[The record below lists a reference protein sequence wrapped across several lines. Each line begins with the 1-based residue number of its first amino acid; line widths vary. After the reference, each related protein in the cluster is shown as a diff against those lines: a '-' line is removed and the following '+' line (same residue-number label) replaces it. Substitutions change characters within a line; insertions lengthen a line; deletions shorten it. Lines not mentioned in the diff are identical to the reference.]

1 MQCTKVFLLNA
12 MEDVETSMSSNI
24 KTLTNRELNKK
35 AKEIVKEKFKEYDAR
50 IIEKDRIFSVITK
63 EGKGIKVL
71 VKSIRRPTEYV
82 LILKKHMD
90 ASQDNFYI
98 ALVIFSGENTT
109 ELFLIPA
116 TAFLEPNDLL
126 RDRPEYKEPEF
137 GMNVSNKNMPLLN
150 IYNFTNFFNGI

>member
-1 MQCTKVFLLNA
+1 
-12 MEDVETSMSSNI
+12 MEGVETSMGSNI
-24 KTLTNRELNKK
+24 MTLTNIELNKK
-35 AKEIVKEKFKEYDAR
+35 AKEIVKEKFKEYGAK
-50 IIEKDRIFSVITK
+50 IIEKDRIFSIKTK

-90 ASQDNFYI
+90 ARQDNFYI
-98 ALVIFSGENTT
+98 ALVIFTGDNIP

-116 TAFLEPNDLL
+116 IAFLEPNDLL
-126 RDRPEYKEPEF
+126 RDRPKYKEPEF

-150 IYNFTNFFNGI
+150 IYKFTNCFNKI

>member
-1 MQCTKVFLLNA
+1 M
-12 MEDVETSMSSNI
+12 
-24 KTLTNRELNKK
+24 TLTNRELNQK
-35 AKEIVKEKFKEYDAR
+35 AKEVVKKKFQEYGAN
-50 IIEKDRIFSVITK
+50 IIEKDRTFSVKTK
-63 EGKGIKVL
+63 EDKDIEVL

-90 ASQDNFYI
+90 AYQSNFYI
-98 ALVIFSGENTT
+98 ALVIFSGDNTP

-126 RDRPEYKEPEF
+126 RDRPNYQDPEF

-150 IYNFTNFFNGI
+150 IYKFTNYLDKISRT